1 MLVLAGASCWFRFG
15 STCKPFK
22 KHWLVSK
29 RGIKLFAHCM
39 RPQYLRIARNSYGGL
54 HCLFTS
60 IASDFAY
67 LHWHPDDCC
76 YKLASWWKSF
86 VYSTVD
92 ESEQRKLALFF
103 LCQVLTRKKKALREK
118 DISGSA
124 ALILMLFSN
133 LFIHHESDN
142 IIEDAKLITW
152 LTAYNWT
159 LETYIYQ

>member
-60 IASDFAY
+60 IATDFAY

-103 LCQVLTRKKKALREK
+103 FVPGFDKEE
-118 DISGSA
+118 
-124 ALILMLFSN
+124 
-133 LFIHHESDN
+133 ES
-142 IIEDAKLITW
+142 ITW
-152 LTAYNWT
+152 KRHLWFCCLDSDAFLKPVHSSWVWQY
-159 LETYIYQ
+159 YRRC

>member
-22 KHWLVSK
+22 KHWLVSN

-76 YKLASWWKSF
+76 FKLASWWKSF

-103 LCQVLTRKKKALREK
+103 FVPGFDKEE
-118 DISGSA
+118 
-124 ALILMLFSN
+124 
-133 LFIHHESDN
+133 ES
-142 IIEDAKLITW
+142 ITW
-152 LTAYNWT
+152 KRHLWFCCLDSDAFLKPVHSSWVWQY
-159 LETYIYQ
+159 YRRC

>member
-22 KHWLVSK
+22 KHWLVSN
-29 RGIKLFAHCM
+29 RGIKLFAHCL

-60 IASDFAY
+60 IATDFAY

-92 ESEQRKLALFF
+92 ESEQRKLALVFF
-103 LCQVLTRKKKALREK
+103 VPGFDKEE
-118 DISGSA
+118 
-124 ALILMLFSN
+124 
-133 LFIHHESDN
+133 ES
-142 IIEDAKLITW
+142 ITW
-152 LTAYNWT
+152 KRHLWFCCLDSDAFLKPVHSSWVWQY
-159 LETYIYQ
+159 YRRC

>member
-22 KHWLVSK
+22 KHWLVSN

-103 LCQVLTRKKKALREK
+103 FVPGFDKEE
-118 DISGSA
+118 
-124 ALILMLFSN
+124 
-133 LFIHHESDN
+133 ES
-142 IIEDAKLITW
+142 ITW
-152 LTAYNWT
+152 KRHLWFCCLDSDAFLKPVHSSWVWQY
-159 LETYIYQ
+159 YRRC